1 MSNKRQMESCCLL
14 CGSGGLKDFPESRG
28 LPGVT
33 SDSKPWPRAGAFL
46 VCRRCG
52 HVQKHL
58 SHQWLA
64 DIDQIY
70 TAYEMYTASGG
81 GEQAVFQ
88 GEAPAPRSVRL
99 LEALLALAPL
109 PATGRLLDVGCG
121 NGAFLRSFG
130 ARRPE
135 WELYG
140 YEPQAN
146 RRESIL
152 ALPGVKGFLHGPIE
166 ELTGDFEA
174 VSMLHVIEH
183 LLDPVQTLRKVFSM
197 LRPGGLLLVQAPNLA
212 ANPFDLPVTAH
223 CSHFTLDMLEYAA
236 RLAGFDL
243 LASSDAWIQKEVGVL
258 ALRPERPAPMP
269 EQHASGPGG
278 ELLSRHLSWLKTF
291 AGQAREDAARCALGI
306 FGTSNAA
313 TWLTQELNG
322 NVQFFVDEDPRR
334 HGNTHLGRPILA
346 PGDVPPGCAVYLAFP
361 RNVAEGIHKRMGR
374 TYPELRLILPP
385 AT

>member
-1 MSNKRQMESCCLL
+1 MESRCLL
-14 CGSGGLKDFPESRG
+14 CCSESLKDIPEGQG

-33 SDSKPWPRAGAFL
+33 SDSKPWPRAGAFR
-46 VCRRCG
+46 VCRHCG

-58 SHQWLA
+58 SPQWLA
-64 DIDQIY
+64 DIDRIY
-70 TAYEMYTASGG
+70 AAYEMYTASGG

-99 LEALLALAPL
+99 LEAVLALTPL
-109 PATGRLLDVGCG
+109 PSTGRLLDVGCG

-130 ARRPE
+130 ARLPE

-140 YEPQAN
+140 HEPQAN
-146 RRESIL
+146 RCESIL
-152 ALPGVKGFLHGPIE
+152 TLPGVKGFLHGPIE
-166 ELTGDFEA
+166 ELTGGFDV

-183 LLDPVQTLRKVFSM
+183 LLDPVQTLRTVFSM
-197 LRPGGLLLVQAPNLA
+197 LRPGGLLLIQAPNLA
-212 ANPFDLPVTAH
+212 ANPFDLPVTDH

-236 RLAGFDL
+236 RLAGFGL

-258 ALRPERPAPMP
+258 ALRPELPAPMP
-269 EQHASGPGG
+269 ENHASGPGG
-278 ELLSRHLSWLKTF
+278 DLLSRHLSWLVTF
-291 AGQAREDAARCALGI
+291 AGQARNEATRSELGI

-322 NVQFFVDEDPRR
+322 EVQFFVDEDPRR

-346 PGDVPPGCAVYLAFP
+346 PADVPPGCAVYLAFP
-361 RNVAEGIHKRMGR
+361 RNVAEGIRKRLGR

-385 AT
+385 AA